1 MARHRHKRRR
11 DESEINITPMLD
23 VVFIMLIFF
32 IVTTSFVKEYGID
45 VSRPSNNATIKSE
58 KGNIVIQIKQGGI
71 ILVNKKSVDL
81 GGVRPNVERLR
92 AENPQAS
99 VVVAAEEGSETGIL
113 VRVIDQAR
121 QAGAAGV
128 SIASLN
134 PE

>member
-1 MARHRHKRRR
+1 MTRVNRKDREET
-11 DESEINITPMLD
+11 DINITPMLD

-45 VSRPSNNATIKSE
+45 VSRPSNNAAIKSE
-58 KGNIVIQIKQGGI
+58 KGNIVIQIKQGGLI
-71 ILVNKKSVDL
+71 SVNKKTVDI

-92 AENPQAS
+92 AENPDAA
-99 VVVAAEEGSETGIL
+99 VVVAAEVGSPTGIM
-113 VRVIDQAR
+113 VQVIDQAR
-121 QAGAAGV
+121 QAGAQGV

>member
-1 MARHRHKRRR
+1 MSRRHRKRR
-11 DESEINITPMLD
+11 DETDINITPMLD

-45 VSRPSNNATIKSE
+45 VSRPSNNAAIKSE
-58 KGNIVIQIKQGGI
+58 KGNIVIQIQSGGVI
-71 ILVNKKSVDL
+71 SVNKKTVDI

-92 AENPQAS
+92 AENPDAA
-99 VVVAAEEGSETGIL
+99 VVVAAEVGSPTGIM
-113 VRVIDQAR
+113 VQVIDQAR
-121 QAGAAGV
+121 QAGAQGV

>member
-1 MARHRHKRRR
+1 
-11 DESEINITPMLD
+11 
-23 VVFIMLIFF
+23 MLIFF